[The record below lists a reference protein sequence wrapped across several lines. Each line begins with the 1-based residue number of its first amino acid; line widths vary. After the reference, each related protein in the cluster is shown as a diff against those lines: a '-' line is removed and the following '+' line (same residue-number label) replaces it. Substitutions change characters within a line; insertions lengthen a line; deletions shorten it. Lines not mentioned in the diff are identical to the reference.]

1 VPTNTPQSPTRD
13 NLISDCPGLPT
24 MSGTGMGKELAT
36 TVDDLAKRFVIME
49 YLIRPLQHLAETVW
63 KLAEQVIDQG
73 HQQ

>member
-1 VPTNTPQSPTRD
+1 
-13 NLISDCPGLPT
+13 